1 MHHVH
6 RMCGPDPGLRLGWDW
21 SEKGNKPGGEQGGE
35 QGGEPVEISQ
45 AVSRAVSRAAGP
57 GD

>member
-1 MHHVH
+1 
-6 RMCGPDPGLRLGWDW
+6 MCGPDPGLRLGWDW

-35 QGGEPVEISQ
+35 QGGEPVEIS
-45 AVSRAVSRAAGP
+45 RAVSRAAGP